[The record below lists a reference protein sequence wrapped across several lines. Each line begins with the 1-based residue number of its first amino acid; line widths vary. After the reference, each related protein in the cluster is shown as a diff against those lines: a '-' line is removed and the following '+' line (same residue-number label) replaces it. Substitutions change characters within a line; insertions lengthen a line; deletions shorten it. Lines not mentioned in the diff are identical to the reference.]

1 MNMTDNNNN
10 SDNRPKDPKLLIHQ
24 LTEEEL
30 EHQKI
35 LEYFQSL
42 SDQHSPIDETLPIDQ
57 KIEKLFRDLPKSPLG
72 KTLEEEVRENLK
84 TMRDDGT
91 YPHPMDSKIRNVSD
105 FKDFT
110 PMEIQKYVWG
120 RDREDEYNDKRK
132 LKESELNKLRH
143 NKSMKSIRSLTSK
156 RRNFSSLLNEMI
168 DMSYEGR
175 ERDTSQ
181 KSMRNRV
188 NDSLMMMD
196 DLESHL
202 LRMSIQKCK
211 THQSKR
217 IKGRDKFYDGDQT
230 LDYLNYKSDS
240 RFNDGHREKYLKS
253 YTNSKDVCQSLWCP
267 NCRKMVT
274 KIYERNVRNHLSL
287 NGKSLRLYPPNIE
300 YKNEDFHHISG
311 VIGLSDFNFDDVQR
325 MIKKDSI
332 VWRRIRRNVEKID
345 PKYSPFIE
353 TVYELELVNWIHL
366 NNSTESDFKKKQIR
380 QLRQH
385 YKTDNSTF
393 LFVHFH
399 SITNLSKQQIN
410 DVFKD
415 YYFVGGKPLI
425 KHNQT
430 NGLYVQSLRKKQTLD
445 RNIEK
450 MCSYPFK
457 SPIRYKHSFR
467 GSDYKSGELFEFE
480 ELSKLMKIYQ
490 RFQKRSWRGLFRSV
504 THPISEDMKK
514 WKGLFPSDHRM
525 WSDFYN
531 PNVKYGEY
539 SFSWKNYWE
548 DTLGIDPTYLVD
560 SNGGVYV
567 EGWNPNNFFKGKDLT
582 INIKERDR
590 KIIGKKWFDHWEF
603 PWIRIYKNQ
612 YEDTYFDSQISI
624 TLEEFYHNVKYLKLK
639 KDQFFS
645 WNSSIFGDRYFKR
658 IPTLSYF
665 EHMRLDYIGSSET
678 DKHKLIDRWN
688 TILLQKMYVRKNYI
702 RIRVLD
708 KYKITLKKFNK
719 MSDDELNN
727 LLGQYF
733 NDEIEKLNEVHNLQK
748 FMK

>member
-1 MNMTDNNNN
+1 MNMTDNN
-10 SDNRPKDPKLLIHQ
+10 DIFK
-24 LTEEEL
+24 
-30 EHQKI
+30 
-35 LEYFQSL
+35 
-42 SDQHSPIDETLPIDQ
+42 
-57 KIEKLFRDLPKSPLG
+57 
-72 KTLEEEVRENLK
+72 NLK
-84 TMRDDGT
+84 SRTNRAG
-91 YPHPMDSKIRNVSD
+91 R
-105 FKDFT
+105 FT
-110 PMEIQKYVWG
+110 
-120 RDREDEYNDKRK
+120 D
-132 LKESELNKLRH
+132 LLNK
-143 NKSMKSIRSLTSK
+143 MVDT
-156 RRNFSSLLNEMI
+156 
-168 DMSYEGR
+168 SYEGR

-188 NDSLMMMD
+188 NDSLMMTD
-196 DLESHL
+196 DDGESHL

-240 RFNDGHREKYLKS
+240 RFNDNHREKYLKS

-287 NGKSLRLYPPNIE
+287 NGKSLRLYPPNVE
-300 YKNEDFHHISG
+300 YKNEDFHHITG
-311 VIGLSDFNFDDVQR
+311 VVGLSDFNFDDVQR
-325 MIKKDSI
+325 MIKKDST

-366 NNSTESDFKKKQIR
+366 NNSTESDFKKKQIQ

-399 SITNLSKQQIN
+399 SITNLSKQQID

-514 WKGLFPSDHRM
+514 WKGLFPSNHRM
-525 WSDFYN
+525 WKDFES
-531 PNVKYGEY
+531 NV
-539 SFSWKNYWE
+539 FE
-548 DTLGIDPTYLVD
+548 DTVGIDPTYLVSPIGD
-560 SNGGVYV
+560 VFV
-567 EGWNPNNFFKGKDLT
+567 EGWNPNNFFKGKDLKIT
-582 INIKERDR
+582 TKERNR

-603 PWIRIYKNQ
+603 PWIHIYKNI
-612 YEDTYFDSQISI
+612 YEDTYYDGERSI
-624 TLEEFYHNVKYLKLK
+624 TLEEFYHNNKYLKLT
-639 KDQFFS
+639 KDQFIS
-645 WNSSIFGDRYFKR
+645 WNSTMFGDRYFKR
-658 IPTLSYF
+658 IPYITN
-665 EHMRLDYIGSSET
+665 EEVKRLDFEK
-678 DKHKLIDRWN
+678 DKEIDKTKLINKLN
-688 TILLQKMYVRKNYI
+688 TILSSDIGVQRSYVKLK
-702 RIRVLD
+702 VLSKTKTSKK
-708 KYKITLKKFNK
+708 KYSK
-719 MSDDELNN
+719 MSDEEVRI
-727 LLGQYF
+727 LLTHYIIE
-733 NDEIEKLNEVHNLQK
+733 EIDKLNGTHNLEK

>member
-1 MNMTDNNNN
+1 MNMTDN
-10 SDNRPKDPKLLIHQ
+10 SDIFK
-24 LTEEEL
+24 
-30 EHQKI
+30 
-35 LEYFQSL
+35 
-42 SDQHSPIDETLPIDQ
+42 
-57 KIEKLFRDLPKSPLG
+57 
-72 KTLEEEVRENLK
+72 NLK
-84 TMRDDGT
+84 SRTN
-91 YPHPMDSKIRNVSD
+91 KIGR
-105 FKDFT
+105 FT
-110 PMEIQKYVWG
+110 
-120 RDREDEYNDKRK
+120 D
-132 LKESELNKLRH
+132 LLNKMV
-143 NKSMKSIRSLTSK
+143 NT
-156 RRNFSSLLNEMI
+156 
-168 DMSYEGR
+168 SYEGR

-196 DLESHL
+196 DIESHL

-217 IKGRDKFYDGDQT
+217 IKGRDKFYDGDHT

-240 RFNDGHREKYLKS
+240 RFNDNHREKYLKS

-287 NGKSLRLYPPNIE
+287 NGKSLRLYPPNIK
-300 YKNEDFHHISG
+300 YKNEDFRHITG
-311 VIGLSDFNFDDVQR
+311 VVGLSDFNFDDVQR
-325 MIKKDSI
+325 MIKKDST

-366 NNSTESDFKKKQIR
+366 NNSNGTDFKKKQIQ

-399 SITNLSKQQIN
+399 SITNLSKQQID

-415 YYFVGGKPLI
+415 YYFVGHKPLI

-430 NGLYVQSLRKKQTLD
+430 NGLYVQSLRNKQTLD

-457 SPIRYKHSFR
+457 SPIRYKHSFK

-504 THPISEDMKK
+504 THPISEDIKK

-525 WSDFYN
+525 WKDFES
-531 PNVKYGEY
+531 NV
-539 SFSWKNYWE
+539 FE
-548 DTLGIDPTYLVD
+548 DTVGIDPTYLVSPIGD
-560 SNGGVYV
+560 VFV
-567 EGWNPNNFFKGKDLT
+567 EGWNPNNFFKGKDLK
-582 INIKERDR
+582 INSKERDR

-603 PWIRIYKNQ
+603 PWIQIYKNI
-612 YEDTYFDSQISI
+612 YEDTYYDGERSI
-624 TLEEFYHNVKYLKLK
+624 TLEEFYHNNKYLKLT
-639 KDQFFS
+639 KDQFIS
-645 WNSSIFGDRYFKR
+645 WNSTIFGDRYFKR
-658 IPTLSYF
+658 IPYITN
-665 EHMRLDYIGSSET
+665 EEVKRLDFEKYKEF
-678 DKHKLIDRWN
+678 DKTKLVNKLN
-688 TILLQKMYVRKNYI
+688 TILSSDIGVQRSYVKLK
-702 RIRVLD
+702 VLSKTKTSKK
-708 KYKITLKKFNK
+708 KYST
-719 MSDDELNN
+719 MSDEEVRI
-727 LLGQYF
+727 LLTHYIIE
-733 NDEIEKLNEVHNLQK
+733 EIDKLNGTHNLEK

>member
-1 MNMTDNNNN
+1 MNMTDNNNK
-10 SDNRPKDPKLLIHQ
+10 SDNRPKDPKLLTHQ

-35 LEYFQSL
+35 LEYFQRL
-42 SDQHSPIDETLPIDQ
+42 SDHNSPIDETLPIDQ

-72 KTLEEEVRENLK
+72 KTLEEEVREKIK
-84 TMRDDGT
+84 TMKDDGT
-91 YPHPMDSKIRNVSD
+91 YPHPILSKVSKVSD
-105 FKDFT
+105 FKDLT
-110 PMEIQKYVWG
+110 PMEYQRWKY
-120 RDREDEYNDKRK
+120 
-132 LKESELNKLRH
+132 ESEIESYRKEKEKEKERDLDNLRH
-143 NKSMKSIRSLTSK
+143 TKSMDSLRLISK
-156 RRNFSSLLNEMI
+156 RPNYSSLLNKMI

-181 KSMRNRV
+181 KSMKNRV

-240 RFNDGHREKYLKS
+240 RFNDNHREKYLKS

-287 NGKSLRLYPPNIE
+287 NGKSLRLYPPNVE
-300 YKNEDFHHISG
+300 YKNEDFHHITG
-311 VIGLSDFNFDDVQR
+311 VVGLSDFNFDDVQR
-325 MIKKDSI
+325 MIKKDST

-366 NNSTESDFKKKQIR
+366 NNSTESDFKKKQIQ

-399 SITNLSKQQIN
+399 SITNLSKQQID

-480 ELSKLMKIYQ
+480 ELSQLMKIYQ

-525 WSDFYN
+525 WKDFES
-531 PNVKYGEY
+531 NV
-539 SFSWKNYWE
+539 FE
-548 DTLGIDPTYLVD
+548 DTVGIDPTYLVSPIGD
-560 SNGGVYV
+560 VFV
-567 EGWNPNNFFKGKDLT
+567 EGWNPNNFFKGKDLKIT
-582 INIKERDR
+582 TKERNR

-603 PWIRIYKNQ
+603 PWIHIYKNI
-612 YEDTYFDSQISI
+612 YEDTYYDGERSI
-624 TLEEFYHNVKYLKLK
+624 TLEEFYHNNKYLKLT
-639 KDQFFS
+639 KDQFIN
-645 WNSSIFGDRYFKR
+645 WNSTMFGDRYFKR
-658 IPTLSYF
+658 IPYITN
-665 EHMRLDYIGSSET
+665 EEVKRLDFEK
-678 DKHKLIDRWN
+678 DKEIDKTKLINKLN
-688 TILLQKMYVRKNYI
+688 TILSSDIGVQRSYVKLK
-702 RIRVLD
+702 VLSKTKTSKK
-708 KYKITLKKFNK
+708 KYST
-719 MSDDELNN
+719 MSDEEVRI
-727 LLGQYF
+727 LLTHYIIE
-733 NDEIEKLNEVHNLQK
+733 EIDKLNGTHNLEK

>member
-1 MNMTDNNNN
+1 MNMTDNNDN
-10 SDNRPKDPKLLIHQ
+10 SDDKPKDQKLLGHQ
-24 LTEEEL
+24 LTDEEL

-35 LEYFQSL
+35 LEYFQRL
-42 SDQHSPIDETLPIDQ
+42 SDPYSPIDETLPIDQ
-57 KIEKLFRDLPKSPLG
+57 KIEKLFRDLPKSPLV
-72 KTLEEEVRENLK
+72 KTLEDEVKENLK
-84 TMRDDGT
+84 TMKDDGT
-91 YPHPMDSKIRNVSD
+91 YPHPILSKVSKVTD
-105 FKDFT
+105 FEDLT
-110 PMEIQKYVWG
+110 PMELKKYEWE
-120 RDREDEYNDKRK
+120 RDREDKYNKKQK
-132 LKESELNKLRH
+132 LKESKLDNLRH
-143 NKSMKSIRSLTSK
+143 KKTMKSLRHLTSK

-181 KSMRNRV
+181 KSMKNRV

-217 IKGRDKFYDGDQT
+217 IKGKDKFYDGDST
-230 LDYLNYKSDS
+230 LKDLNYKSDS
-240 RFNDGHREKYLKS
+240 RFNDNHREKYLKS
-253 YTNSKDVCQSLWCP
+253 YTNSKDVCQSLWCL

-287 NGKSLRLYPPNIE
+287 NGKSLRLYPPNVE
-300 YKNEDFHHISG
+300 YKNDDFHHITG
-311 VIGLSDFNFDDVQR
+311 VVGLSNFNFDDVQR
-325 MIKKDSI
+325 MIKKDST

-366 NNSTESDFKKKQIR
+366 NNSTESDFKKKQIQ

-399 SITNLSKQQIN
+399 SITNLSKQQID

-514 WKGLFPSDHRM
+514 WKGLFPSNHRM
-525 WSDFYN
+525 WKDFES
-531 PNVKYGEY
+531 NV
-539 SFSWKNYWE
+539 FE
-548 DTLGIDPTYLVD
+548 DTVGIDPTYLVSPIGD
-560 SNGGVYV
+560 VFV
-567 EGWNPNNFFKGKDLT
+567 EGWNPNNFFKGKDLKIT
-582 INIKERDR
+582 TKERNR

-603 PWIRIYKNQ
+603 PWIHIYKNI
-612 YEDTYFDSQISI
+612 YEDTYYDGERSI
-624 TLEEFYHNVKYLKLK
+624 TLEEFYHNNKYLKLT
-639 KDQFFS
+639 KDQFIS
-645 WNSSIFGDRYFKR
+645 WNSTMFGDRYFKR
-658 IPTLSYF
+658 IPYITN
-665 EHMRLDYIGSSET
+665 EEVKRLDFEK
-678 DKHKLIDRWN
+678 DKEIDKTKLINKLN
-688 TILLQKMYVRKNYI
+688 TILSSDIGVQRSYVKLK
-702 RIRVLD
+702 VLSKTKTSKK
-708 KYKITLKKFNK
+708 KYSK
-719 MSDDELNN
+719 MSDEEVRI
-727 LLGQYF
+727 LLTHYIIE
-733 NDEIEKLNEVHNLQK
+733 EIDKLNGTHNLEK

>member
-1 MNMTDNNNN
+1 MNMTDN
-10 SDNRPKDPKLLIHQ
+10 SDIFK
-24 LTEEEL
+24 
-30 EHQKI
+30 
-35 LEYFQSL
+35 
-42 SDQHSPIDETLPIDQ
+42 
-57 KIEKLFRDLPKSPLG
+57 
-72 KTLEEEVRENLK
+72 NLK
-84 TMRDDGT
+84 SRTN
-91 YPHPMDSKIRNVSD
+91 KIGR
-105 FKDFT
+105 FT
-110 PMEIQKYVWG
+110 
-120 RDREDEYNDKRK
+120 D
-132 LKESELNKLRH
+132 LLNKMV
-143 NKSMKSIRSLTSK
+143 NT
-156 RRNFSSLLNEMI
+156 
-168 DMSYEGR
+168 SYEGR

-196 DLESHL
+196 DIESHL

-217 IKGRDKFYDGDQT
+217 IKGRDKFYDGDHT

-240 RFNDGHREKYLKS
+240 RFNDNHREKYLKS

-274 KIYERNVRNHLSL
+274 KIYERNVRSHLSL
-287 NGKSLRLYPPNIE
+287 NGKSLRLYPPNIK
-300 YKNEDFHHISG
+300 YKNDDFHHITG
-311 VIGLSDFNFDDVQR
+311 VVGLSDFNFDDVQR
-325 MIKKDSI
+325 MIKKDST

-366 NNSTESDFKKKQIR
+366 NNSKGTDFKKKQIQ

-399 SITNLSKQQIN
+399 SITNLSKQQID

-415 YYFVGGKPLI
+415 YYFVGHKPLI

-430 NGLYVQSLRKKQTLD
+430 NGLYVQSLRNKQTLD

-457 SPIRYKHSFR
+457 SPIRYKHSFK

-504 THPISEDMKK
+504 THPISEDIKK

-525 WSDFYN
+525 WKDFES
-531 PNVKYGEY
+531 NV
-539 SFSWKNYWE
+539 FE
-548 DTLGIDPTYLVD
+548 DTVGIDPTYLVSPIGD
-560 SNGGVYV
+560 VFV
-567 EGWNPNNFFKGKDLT
+567 EGWNPNNFFKGKDLK
-582 INIKERDR
+582 INSKERDR

-603 PWIRIYKNQ
+603 PWIQIYKNI
-612 YEDTYFDSQISI
+612 YEDTYYDGERSI
-624 TLEEFYHNVKYLKLK
+624 TLEEFYHNNKYLKLT
-639 KDQFFS
+639 KDQFIS
-645 WNSSIFGDRYFKR
+645 WNSTIFGNRYFKR
-658 IPTLSYF
+658 IPYITN
-665 EHMRLDYIGSSET
+665 EEVKRLDFEKYKEF
-678 DKHKLIDRWN
+678 DKTKLVNKLN
-688 TILLQKMYVRKNYI
+688 TILSSDIGVQRSYVKLK
-702 RIRVLD
+702 VLSKTKTSKK
-708 KYKITLKKFNK
+708 KYST
-719 MSDDELNN
+719 MSDEEVRI
-727 LLGQYF
+727 LLTHYIIE
-733 NDEIEKLNEVHNLQK
+733 EIDKLNGTHNLEK

>member
-1 MNMTDNNNN
+1 MNMTDNNDN
-10 SDNRPKDPKLLIHQ
+10 SDDKPKDQKLLGHQ
-24 LTEEEL
+24 LTDEEL

-35 LEYFQSL
+35 LEYFQRL
-42 SDQHSPIDETLPIDQ
+42 SDPYSPIDETLPIDQ
-57 KIEKLFRDLPKSPLG
+57 KIEKLFRDLPKSPLV
-72 KTLEEEVRENLK
+72 KTLEDEVKENLK
-84 TMRDDGT
+84 TMKDDGT
-91 YPHPMDSKIRNVSD
+91 YPHPILSKVSKVTD
-105 FKDFT
+105 FEDLT
-110 PMEIQKYVWG
+110 PMELKKYEWE
-120 RDREDEYNDKRK
+120 RDREDEYNKKQK
-132 LKESELNKLRH
+132 LKESKLDNLRH
-143 NKSMKSIRSLTSK
+143 KKTMKSLRHLTSK

-181 KSMRNRV
+181 KSMKNRV

-217 IKGRDKFYDGDQT
+217 IKGKDKFYDGDST
-230 LDYLNYKSDS
+230 LKDLNYKSDS
-240 RFNDGHREKYLKS
+240 RFNDNHREKYLKS
-253 YTNSKDVCQSLWCP
+253 YTNSKDVCQSLWCL

-287 NGKSLRLYPPNIE
+287 NGKSLRLYPPNVE
-300 YKNEDFHHISG
+300 YKNDDFHHITG
-311 VIGLSDFNFDDVQR
+311 VVGLSNFNFDDVQR
-325 MIKKDSI
+325 MIKKDST

-366 NNSTESDFKKKQIR
+366 NNSTESDFKKKQIQ

-399 SITNLSKQQIN
+399 SITNLSKQQID

-504 THPISEDMKK
+504 THPISEDIKK
-514 WKGLFPSDHRM
+514 WKGLFPSNHRM
-525 WSDFYN
+525 WKDFES
-531 PNVKYGEY
+531 NV
-539 SFSWKNYWE
+539 FE
-548 DTLGIDPTYLVD
+548 DTVGIDPTYLVSPIGD
-560 SNGGVYV
+560 VFV
-567 EGWNPNNFFKGKDLT
+567 EGWNPNNFFKGKDLKIT
-582 INIKERDR
+582 TKERNR

-603 PWIRIYKNQ
+603 PWIHIYKNI
-612 YEDTYFDSQISI
+612 YEDTYYDGERSI
-624 TLEEFYHNVKYLKLK
+624 TLEEFYHNNKYLKLT
-639 KDQFFS
+639 KDQFIS
-645 WNSSIFGDRYFKR
+645 WNSTMFGDRYFKR
-658 IPTLSYF
+658 IPYITN
-665 EHMRLDYIGSSET
+665 EEVKRLDFEK
-678 DKHKLIDRWN
+678 DKEIDKTKLINKLN
-688 TILLQKMYVRKNYI
+688 TILSSDIGVQRSYVKLK
-702 RIRVLD
+702 VLSKTKTSKK
-708 KYKITLKKFNK
+708 KYSK
-719 MSDDELNN
+719 MSDEEVRI
-727 LLGQYF
+727 LLTHYIIE
-733 NDEIEKLNEVHNLQK
+733 EIDKLNGTHNLEK

>member
-1 MNMTDNNNN
+1 MNMTDNN
-10 SDNRPKDPKLLIHQ
+10 DIFK
-24 LTEEEL
+24 
-30 EHQKI
+30 
-35 LEYFQSL
+35 
-42 SDQHSPIDETLPIDQ
+42 
-57 KIEKLFRDLPKSPLG
+57 
-72 KTLEEEVRENLK
+72 NLK
-84 TMRDDGT
+84 SRTNRVG
-91 YPHPMDSKIRNVSD
+91 R
-105 FKDFT
+105 FT
-110 PMEIQKYVWG
+110 
-120 RDREDEYNDKRK
+120 D
-132 LKESELNKLRH
+132 LLNK
-143 NKSMKSIRSLTSK
+143 MVDT
-156 RRNFSSLLNEMI
+156 
-168 DMSYEGR
+168 SYEGR

-188 NDSLMMMD
+188 NDSLMMTD
-196 DLESHL
+196 DDGESHL

-240 RFNDGHREKYLKS
+240 KFNDNHREKYLKS

-287 NGKSLRLYPPNIE
+287 NGKSLRLYPPNVE
-300 YKNEDFHHISG
+300 YKNDDFHHITG
-311 VIGLSDFNFDDVQR
+311 VVGLSNFNFDDVQR
-325 MIKKDSI
+325 MIKKDST

-366 NNSTESDFKKKQIR
+366 NNSTESDFKKKQIQ

-399 SITNLSKQQIN
+399 SITNLSKQQID

-480 ELSKLMKIYQ
+480 ELSQLMKIYQ

-525 WSDFYN
+525 WKDFES
-531 PNVKYGEY
+531 NV
-539 SFSWKNYWE
+539 FE
-548 DTLGIDPTYLVD
+548 DTVGIDPTYLVSPIGD
-560 SNGGVYV
+560 VFV
-567 EGWNPNNFFKGKDLT
+567 EGWNPNNFFKGKDLKIT
-582 INIKERDR
+582 TKERNR

-603 PWIRIYKNQ
+603 PWIHIYKNI
-612 YEDTYFDSQISI
+612 YEDTYYDGERSI
-624 TLEEFYHNVKYLKLK
+624 TLEEFYHNNKYLKLT
-639 KDQFFS
+639 KDQFIS
-645 WNSSIFGDRYFKR
+645 WNSTMFGDRYFKR
-658 IPTLSYF
+658 IPYITN
-665 EHMRLDYIGSSET
+665 EEVKRLDFEK
-678 DKHKLIDRWN
+678 DKEIDKTKLINKLN
-688 TILLQKMYVRKNYI
+688 TILSSDIGVQRSYVKLK
-702 RIRVLD
+702 VLSKTKTSKK
-708 KYKITLKKFNK
+708 KYSK
-719 MSDDELNN
+719 MSDEEVRI
-727 LLGQYF
+727 LLTHYIIE
-733 NDEIEKLNEVHNLQK
+733 EIDKLNGTHNLEK

>member
-1 MNMTDNNNN
+1 MNMTDNN
-10 SDNRPKDPKLLIHQ
+10 DIFK
-24 LTEEEL
+24 
-30 EHQKI
+30 
-35 LEYFQSL
+35 
-42 SDQHSPIDETLPIDQ
+42 
-57 KIEKLFRDLPKSPLG
+57 
-72 KTLEEEVRENLK
+72 NLK
-84 TMRDDGT
+84 SRTNRVG
-91 YPHPMDSKIRNVSD
+91 R
-105 FKDFT
+105 FT
-110 PMEIQKYVWG
+110 
-120 RDREDEYNDKRK
+120 D
-132 LKESELNKLRH
+132 LLNK
-143 NKSMKSIRSLTSK
+143 MVDT
-156 RRNFSSLLNEMI
+156 
-168 DMSYEGR
+168 SYEGR

-188 NDSLMMMD
+188 NDSLMMTD
-196 DLESHL
+196 DDGESHL

-240 RFNDGHREKYLKS
+240 RLNDNHREKYLKS

-287 NGKSLRLYPPNIE
+287 NGKSLRLYPPNVE
-300 YKNEDFHHISG
+300 YKNEDFHHITG
-311 VIGLSDFNFDDVQR
+311 VVGLSDFNFDDVQR
-325 MIKKDSI
+325 MIKKDST

-366 NNSTESDFKKKQIR
+366 NNSTESDFKKKQIQ

-399 SITNLSKQQIN
+399 SITNLSKQQID

-525 WSDFYN
+525 WKDFES
-531 PNVKYGEY
+531 NV
-539 SFSWKNYWE
+539 FE
-548 DTLGIDPTYLVD
+548 DTVGIDPTYLVSPIGD
-560 SNGGVYV
+560 VFV
-567 EGWNPNNFFKGKDLT
+567 EGWNPNNFFKGKDLKIT
-582 INIKERDR
+582 TKERNR

-603 PWIRIYKNQ
+603 PWIHIYKNI
-612 YEDTYFDSQISI
+612 YEDTYYDGERSI
-624 TLEEFYHNVKYLKLK
+624 TLEEFYHNNKYLKLT
-639 KDQFFS
+639 KDQFIS
-645 WNSSIFGDRYFKR
+645 WNSTMFGDRYFKR
-658 IPTLSYF
+658 IPYITN
-665 EHMRLDYIGSSET
+665 EEVKRLDFEK
-678 DKHKLIDRWN
+678 DKEIDKTKLINKLN
-688 TILLQKMYVRKNYI
+688 TILSSDIGVQRSYVKLK
-702 RIRVLD
+702 VLSETKTSKK
-708 KYKITLKKFNK
+708 KYST
-719 MSDDELNN
+719 MSDEEVRI
-727 LLGQYF
+727 LLTHYIIE
-733 NDEIEKLNEVHNLQK
+733 EIDKLNGTHNLEK

>member
-1 MNMTDNNNN
+1 MNMTDNNDN
-10 SDNRPKDPKLLIHQ
+10 SDDKPKDQKLLGHQ
-24 LTEEEL
+24 LTDEEL

-35 LEYFQSL
+35 LEYFQRL
-42 SDQHSPIDETLPIDQ
+42 SDPYSPIDETLPIDQ
-57 KIEKLFRDLPKSPLG
+57 KIEKLFRDLPKSPLV
-72 KTLEEEVRENLK
+72 KTLEDEVKENLK
-84 TMRDDGT
+84 TMKDDGT
-91 YPHPMDSKIRNVSD
+91 YPHPILSKVSKVTD
-105 FKDFT
+105 FEDLT
-110 PMEIQKYVWG
+110 PMELKKYEWE
-120 RDREDEYNDKRK
+120 RDREDEYNKKQK
-132 LKESELNKLRH
+132 LKESKLDNLRH
-143 NKSMKSIRSLTSK
+143 KKTMKSLRHLTSK

-181 KSMRNRV
+181 KSMKNRV

-217 IKGRDKFYDGDQT
+217 IKGKDKFYDGDST
-230 LDYLNYKSDS
+230 LKDLNYKSDS
-240 RFNDGHREKYLKS
+240 RFNDNHREKYLKS
-253 YTNSKDVCQSLWCP
+253 YTNSKDVCQSLWCL

-287 NGKSLRLYPPNIE
+287 NGKSLRLYPPNVE
-300 YKNEDFHHISG
+300 YKNDDFHHITG
-311 VIGLSDFNFDDVQR
+311 VVGLSNFNFDDVQR
-325 MIKKDSI
+325 MIKKDST

-366 NNSTESDFKKKQIR
+366 NNSTESDFKKKQIQ

-399 SITNLSKQQIN
+399 SITNLSKQQID

-415 YYFVGGKPLI
+415 YYFVGDKPLI

-430 NGLYVQSLRKKQTLD
+430 NGLYVQSLRNKQTLD

-504 THPISEDMKK
+504 THPISEDIKK
-514 WKGLFPSDHRM
+514 WKGLFPSNHRM
-525 WSDFYN
+525 WKDFES
-531 PNVKYGEY
+531 NV
-539 SFSWKNYWE
+539 FE
-548 DTLGIDPTYLVD
+548 DTVGIDPTYLVSPIGD
-560 SNGGVYV
+560 VFV
-567 EGWNPNNFFKGKDLT
+567 EGWNPNNFFKGKDLKIT
-582 INIKERDR
+582 TKERNR

-603 PWIRIYKNQ
+603 PWIHIYKNI
-612 YEDTYFDSQISI
+612 YEDTYYDGERSI
-624 TLEEFYHNVKYLKLK
+624 TLEEFYHNNKYLKLT
-639 KDQFFS
+639 KDQFIS
-645 WNSSIFGDRYFKR
+645 WNSTMFGDRYFKR
-658 IPTLSYF
+658 IPYITN
-665 EHMRLDYIGSSET
+665 EEVKRLDFEK
-678 DKHKLIDRWN
+678 DKEIDKTKLINKLN
-688 TILLQKMYVRKNYI
+688 TILSSDIGVQRSYVKLK
-702 RIRVLD
+702 VLSKTKTSKK
-708 KYKITLKKFNK
+708 KYSK
-719 MSDDELNN
+719 MSDEEVRI
-727 LLGQYF
+727 LLTHYIIE
-733 NDEIEKLNEVHNLQK
+733 EIDKLNGTHNLEK

>member
-1 MNMTDNNNN
+1 MNMTDNNDN
-10 SDNRPKDPKLLIHQ
+10 SDDKPKDQKLLGHQ
-24 LTEEEL
+24 LTDEEL

-35 LEYFQSL
+35 LEYFQRL
-42 SDQHSPIDETLPIDQ
+42 SDPYSPIDETLPIDQ
-57 KIEKLFRDLPKSPLG
+57 KIEKLFRDLPKSPLV
-72 KTLEEEVRENLK
+72 KTLEDEVKENLK
-84 TMRDDGT
+84 TMKDDGT
-91 YPHPMDSKIRNVSD
+91 YPHPILSKVSKVTD
-105 FKDFT
+105 FEDLT
-110 PMEIQKYVWG
+110 PMELKKYEWE
-120 RDREDEYNDKRK
+120 RDREDEYNKKQK
-132 LKESELNKLRH
+132 LKESKLDNLRH
-143 NKSMKSIRSLTSK
+143 KKTMKSLRHLTSK

-181 KSMRNRV
+181 KSMKNRV

-217 IKGRDKFYDGDQT
+217 IKGKDKFYDGDST
-230 LDYLNYKSDS
+230 LKDLNYKSDS
-240 RFNDGHREKYLKS
+240 RFNDNHREKYLKS
-253 YTNSKDVCQSLWCP
+253 YTNSKDVCQSLWCL

-287 NGKSLRLYPPNIE
+287 NGKSLRLYPPNVE
-300 YKNEDFHHISG
+300 YKNEDFHHITG
-311 VIGLSDFNFDDVQR
+311 VVGLSDFNFDDVQR
-325 MIKKDSI
+325 MIKKDST

-366 NNSTESDFKKKQIR
+366 NNSTESDFKKKQIQ

-399 SITNLSKQQIN
+399 SITNLSKQQID

-415 YYFVGGKPLI
+415 YYFVGDKPLI

-430 NGLYVQSLRKKQTLD
+430 NGLYVQSLRNKQTLD

-504 THPISEDMKK
+504 THPISEDIKK
-514 WKGLFPSDHRM
+514 WKGLFPSNHRM
-525 WSDFYN
+525 WKDFES
-531 PNVKYGEY
+531 NV
-539 SFSWKNYWE
+539 FE
-548 DTLGIDPTYLVD
+548 DTVGIDPTYLVSPIGD
-560 SNGGVYV
+560 VFV
-567 EGWNPNNFFKGKDLT
+567 EGWNPNNFFKGKDLKIT
-582 INIKERDR
+582 TKERNR

-603 PWIRIYKNQ
+603 PWIHIYKNI
-612 YEDTYFDSQISI
+612 YEDTYYDGERSI
-624 TLEEFYHNVKYLKLK
+624 TLEEFYHNNKYLKLT
-639 KDQFFS
+639 KDQFIS
-645 WNSSIFGDRYFKR
+645 WNSTMFGDRYFKR
-658 IPTLSYF
+658 IPYITN
-665 EHMRLDYIGSSET
+665 EEVKRLDFEK
-678 DKHKLIDRWN
+678 DKEIDKTKLINKLN
-688 TILLQKMYVRKNYI
+688 TILSSDIGVQRSYVKLK
-702 RIRVLD
+702 VLSKTKTSKK
-708 KYKITLKKFNK
+708 KYSK
-719 MSDDELNN
+719 MSDEEVRI
-727 LLGQYF
+727 LLTHYIIE
-733 NDEIEKLNEVHNLQK
+733 EIDKLNGTHNLEK

>member
-1 MNMTDNNNN
+1 MNMTDNN
-10 SDNRPKDPKLLIHQ
+10 DIFK
-24 LTEEEL
+24 
-30 EHQKI
+30 
-35 LEYFQSL
+35 
-42 SDQHSPIDETLPIDQ
+42 
-57 KIEKLFRDLPKSPLG
+57 
-72 KTLEEEVRENLK
+72 NLK
-84 TMRDDGT
+84 SRTNRVG
-91 YPHPMDSKIRNVSD
+91 R
-105 FKDFT
+105 FT
-110 PMEIQKYVWG
+110 
-120 RDREDEYNDKRK
+120 D
-132 LKESELNKLRH
+132 LLNK
-143 NKSMKSIRSLTSK
+143 MVDT
-156 RRNFSSLLNEMI
+156 
-168 DMSYEGR
+168 SYEGR

-188 NDSLMMMD
+188 NDSLMMTD
-196 DLESHL
+196 DDGESHL

-240 RFNDGHREKYLKS
+240 KFNDNHREKYLKS
-253 YTNSKDVCQSLWCP
+253 YTNSKEVCQSLWCP

-287 NGKSLRLYPPNIE
+287 NGKSLRLYPPNVE
-300 YKNEDFHHISG
+300 YKNEDFHHITG
-311 VIGLSDFNFDDVQR
+311 VVGLSDFNFDDVQR
-325 MIKKDSI
+325 MIKKDST

-366 NNSTESDFKKKQIR
+366 NNSTESDFKKKQIQ
-380 QLRQH
+380 QLRQQ

-399 SITNLSKQQIN
+399 SITNLSKQQID

-525 WSDFYN
+525 WKDFES
-531 PNVKYGEY
+531 NV
-539 SFSWKNYWE
+539 FE
-548 DTLGIDPTYLVD
+548 DTVGIDPTYLVSPIGD
-560 SNGGVYV
+560 VFV
-567 EGWNPNNFFKGKDLT
+567 EGWNPNNFFKGKDLKIT
-582 INIKERDR
+582 TKERNR

-603 PWIRIYKNQ
+603 PWIHIYKNI
-612 YEDTYFDSQISI
+612 YEDTYYDGERSI
-624 TLEEFYHNVKYLKLK
+624 TLEEFYHNNKYLKLT
-639 KDQFFS
+639 KDQFIS
-645 WNSSIFGDRYFKR
+645 WNSTMFGDRYFKR
-658 IPTLSYF
+658 IPYITN
-665 EHMRLDYIGSSET
+665 EEVKRLDFEK
-678 DKHKLIDRWN
+678 DKEIDKTKLINKLN
-688 TILLQKMYVRKNYI
+688 TILSSDIGVQRSYVKLK
-702 RIRVLD
+702 VLSKTKTSKK
-708 KYKITLKKFNK
+708 KYSK
-719 MSDDELNN
+719 MSDEEVRI
-727 LLGQYF
+727 LLTHYIIE
-733 NDEIEKLNEVHNLQK
+733 EIDKLNGTHNLEK